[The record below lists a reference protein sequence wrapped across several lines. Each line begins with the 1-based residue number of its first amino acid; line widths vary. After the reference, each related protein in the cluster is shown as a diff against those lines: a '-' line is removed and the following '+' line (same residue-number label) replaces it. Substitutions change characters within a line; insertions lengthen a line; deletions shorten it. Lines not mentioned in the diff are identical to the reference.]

1 MHSISMSTDRLRHLL
16 QEIDKRKL
24 DYHLHPSRDIPGPGG
39 GVYITAQTRLTAK
52 VLDWLDNRNPAVDS
66 DTFLEVVFV
75 REGQEPPRSG
85 TRTEQGLP
93 PGLDL
98 PNDYE
103 PEQETLQKAEDRAE
117 AASKQVVKSARE
129 VADDAERVYR
139 SIGTPDFTVSDL
151 DKPDVQASI
160 REFERGFRTFQGAVK
175 KALDE
180 YLNGNTLVM
189 DLILKFK
196 LDKPTV
202 QHALSVAAFAT
213 EMATLLALKKGDEEE
228 DHLEAYFGDM
238 PRAELLE
245 LLGQDE
251 EEVDELTPETV
262 REKRY
267 ELFRNEL
274 VEIFL
279 GGFMHDCGLWTE
291 PFNFQEGHEVK
302 GAKLIARTREVRE
315 FAPALAAIVLFH
327 SDVIRLARKKSA
339 VRITERPEEP
349 DKTSFK
355 REFYGSVEDAEAAF
369 ELRLGSFD
377 AEILS
382 AADLRKILPV
392 ALAEHFISHTEDV
405 YTKSP
410 VEVIGELSQEVG
422 TGQFPRY
429 MVVLCNS
436 RVEVVAPRRSLVK
449 LGGYI
454 SVIVEGRGKET
465 RRAQRL
471 EVEGFDAGSLHH
483 GGDRN
488 SPHLITLFLRRRDGS
503 RVKAEYVNPHENS
516 LWERAAGQDSR
527 MYVPA
532 GRYRNNLSFR
542 VTGFMSE
549 EVFAKVLGEY
559 EQELRRRIDV

>member
-1 MHSISMSTDRLRHLL
+1 MYSVSMSTERLRHVLR
-16 QEIDKRKL
+16 EIDERKL
-24 DYHLHPSRDIPGPGG
+24 DFHLHPSRDVPGPGG
-39 GVYITAQTRLTAK
+39 GVYITAQTRLTPK
-52 VLDWLDNRNPAVDS
+52 LLDWFEHRNPSADS

-85 TRTEQGLP
+85 AKVERGMP

-98 PNDYE
+98 PDDYE
-103 PEQETLQKAEDRAE
+103 PAQETQQEVEDRAE
-117 AASKQVVKSARE
+117 AASKQVVSSARE
-129 VADDAERVYR
+129 VAGDAERVYR
-139 SIGTPDFTVSDL
+139 SIGTPDFSVSDL

-160 REFERGFRTFQGAVK
+160 REFERSFRHFQGAVK

-180 YLNGNTLVM
+180 YLDGNTLVM

-213 EMATLLALKKGDEEE
+213 EMATLLALKKGEE
-228 DHLEAYFGDM
+228 DEDHFDAYFGDLST
-238 PRAELLE
+238 AALLE
-245 LLGQDE
+245 LLGEDDE
-251 EEVDELTPETV
+251 EGELTPDDV
-262 REKRY
+262 RGKRY
-267 ELFRNEL
+267 QLFRNEL

-279 GGFMHDCGLWTE
+279 GGFMHDCGLWME

-315 FAPALAAIVLFH
+315 FAPALVAIVLFH
-327 SDVIRLARKKSA
+327 SDVIRLARKKAA
-339 VRITERPEEP
+339 VRITERPEDPE
-349 DKTSFK
+349 KTSFK
-355 REFYGSVEDAEAAF
+355 REFFDTLEDARTAID
-369 ELRLGSFD
+369 LRLGSFE

-382 AADLRKILPV
+382 PAELRKILPV
-392 ALAEHFISHTEDV
+392 ALAEYFISHTEDV
-405 YTKSP
+405 YTKPP
-410 VEVIGELSQEVG
+410 VEVIGELSEEVG
-422 TGQFPRY
+422 SGQFPKY

-436 RVEVVAPRRSLVK
+436 RVDVVAPRRSLVK
-449 LGGYI
+449 LDGYI

-471 EVEGFDAGSLHH
+471 DVDGFDAGSLHH

-488 SPHLITLFLRRRDGS
+488 SPHLITLFLRRGDGS
-503 RVKAEYVNPHENS
+503 RAKAEYVNPREAS